1 MQLSL
6 QSNRSVCETIPGL
19 RTKLQESFIFPL
31 HCFHLRIGRVEG
43 RGDRNLVLG
52 AGRDVEGSL
61 PHDGHVQVMNYCNL
75 QTLQGLKIILL
86 FNFWLRQEPKMQK

>member
-19 RTKLQESFIFPL
+19 RTKVQESFIFL
-31 HCFHLRIGRVEG
+31 LNCFHLRVGRVEG
-43 RGDRNLVLG
+43 RGDRNLVLS

-86 FNFWLRQEPKMQK
+86 FD